1 MVSEHGR
8 RFGQNRGLKLE
19 ARQVVEMC
27 EKIQNKATKRG
38 RNGETPKCTVHI
50 KEAAV
55 WPGAQGSA
63 ARFLFQVQAASG
75 GPFRANML
83 GKIRNTCSESLGL
96 DYRCGPIWLGCNG
109 C

>member
-1 MVSEHGR
+1 M
-8 RFGQNRGLKLE
+8 
-19 ARQVVEMC
+19 
-27 EKIQNKATKRG
+27 KRG
-38 RNGETPKCTVHI
+38 RNGETPKCTVRI

-75 GPFRANML
+75 GPFRANTL